1 MTDSIGKPQDQREGW
16 ELASLSGGDHLKR
29 VTEMYR
35 EMGFEVY
42 VEEVRPED
50 CAGCTEC
57 FKASG
62 EPVFRVYKR
71 RPVEGNPR

>member
-1 MTDSIGKPQDQREGW
+1 MTNSVGKSQDQREGW
-16 ELASLSGGDHLKR
+16 ELATISGGDHLRR

-35 EMGFEVY
+35 ETGFEVC

-50 CAGCTEC
+50 CIGCTEC

-62 EPVFRVYKR
+62 GPVFRVYKR
-71 RPVEGNPR
+71 RPVEGNAR